1 MKWKKCDVLIY
12 IKKSRSANPQLSV
25 RHPIRYKTKLLH
37 VNRSRSVVFY
47 RIGYFLKTNCVL

>member
-25 RHPIRYKTKLLH
+25 LTYVLTC
-37 VNRSRSVVFY
+37 VVVGTTPNT
-47 RIGYFLKTNCVL
+47 I